1 MRFGAHLEVI
11 IEIIKMLRKAA
22 LQRVGTHFLSNTLFF
37 SQAWMF
43 SRPLNKGIAC
53 AELAIR
59 FLTSFSLA
67 QTSPASNF
75 KTSVFTHKQH

>member
-1 MRFGAHLEVI
+1 MRFRSYLEVI
-11 IEIIKMLRKAA
+11 VEVIKLLRKEA
-22 LQRVGTHFLSNTLFF
+22 LQRVGTHFMSNTLFS